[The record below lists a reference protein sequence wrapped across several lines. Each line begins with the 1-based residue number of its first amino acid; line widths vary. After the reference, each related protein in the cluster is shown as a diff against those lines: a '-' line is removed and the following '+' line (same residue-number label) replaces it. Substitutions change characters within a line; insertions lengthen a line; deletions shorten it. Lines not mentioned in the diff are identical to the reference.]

1 MYDKNILLEDFLLI
15 IQINIIKCIKELILK
30 KNKINALMLDVYI
43 LLFFELN
50 KKINNFKLYNLDSL
64 QTLNTIKYIITKHSK
79 KLIKL

>member
-64 QTLNTIKYIITKHSK
+64 QTLNTIKYIFTKHSK